1 MNSRRRIENQD
12 YDRILIK
19 THMINF
25 GEDLE
30 TIIKTYV
37 SPINQPND
45 ILAISE
51 KVVSVC
57 QNNMRHITS
66 VKVSFLAK
74 LITRFVKKYPND
86 IGFSLPEKMQVA
98 IDIASPLRMWIAV
111 IIGGILKL
119 FGIHGYFWRIAG
131 NRVSEIDGFNPDS
144 MYPYTEYA
152 ILPPKD
158 PNKLCNDI
166 ETNLNIKT
174 IIIDGNNINTEIIAK
189 SKETPLSNS
198 TLRQILLDNPMGQDD
213 ELTPFVLIRKV

>member
-30 TIIKTYV
+30 TIIKAYV

-57 QNNMRHITS
+57 QNNMRHISS

-74 LITRFVKKYPND
+74 LITKFVKKYPND

-98 IDIASPLRMWIAV
+98 IDIASPLRM
-111 IIGGILKL
+111 
-119 FGIHGYFWRIAG
+119 
-131 NRVSEIDGFNPDS
+131 
-144 MYPYTEYA
+144 
-152 ILPPKD
+152 
-158 PNKLCNDI
+158 
-166 ETNLNIKT
+166 
-174 IIIDGNNINTEIIAK
+174 
-189 SKETPLSNS
+189 
-198 TLRQILLDNPMGQDD
+198 
-213 ELTPFVLIRKV
+213 